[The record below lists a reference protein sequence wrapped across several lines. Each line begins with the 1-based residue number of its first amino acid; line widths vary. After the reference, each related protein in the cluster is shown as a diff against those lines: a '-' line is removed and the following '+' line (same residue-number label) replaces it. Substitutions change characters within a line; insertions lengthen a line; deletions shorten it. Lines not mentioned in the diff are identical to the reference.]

1 MNLMRNTL
9 ITLTIL
15 TVTVGCQDF
24 TPKPE
29 AYPRILYPK
38 HAYEAAPTDNC
49 PFTFEIP
56 AYAELM
62 PYTGLG
68 GKPCWYNLSYGQFD
82 ATLHLSYVPIHGQ
95 RDLDSLAEDAYKI
108 VFKPHIQRAE
118 EIIQREISDTTKN
131 LRGMIYDLEGKTAT
145 PFNFYLTDGKQH
157 FFRGSFYFNSQTTR
171 DSVKP
176 IYDFI
181 NEDIMH
187 TLESFEFK

>member
-1 MNLMRNTL
+1 M
-9 ITLTIL
+9 
-15 TVTVGCQDF
+15 
-24 TPKPE
+24 
-29 AYPRILYPK
+29 Y
-38 HAYEAAPTDNC
+38 
-49 PFTFEIP
+49 
-56 AYAELM
+56 
-62 PYTGLG
+62 
-68 GKPCWYNLSYGQFD
+68 
-82 ATLHLSYVPIHGQ
+82 ATLHLSNVPIHGQ
-95 RDLDSLAEDAYKI
+95 MDLDSLAEDAYKI